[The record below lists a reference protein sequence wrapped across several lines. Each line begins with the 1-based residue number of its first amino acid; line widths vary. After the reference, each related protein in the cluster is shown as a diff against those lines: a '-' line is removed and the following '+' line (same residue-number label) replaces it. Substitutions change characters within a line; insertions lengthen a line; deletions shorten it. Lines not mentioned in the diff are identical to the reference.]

1 MTDRQKAINSGEEW
15 LKRGVPM
22 TRHLTLMILLP
33 IVLVICA
40 NCAGSP
46 VRTHWQAETNNAN
59 MTKLKL
65 GMSEDEVLGIMGS
78 PDKTEAYTITGESW
92 LFWLYIT
99 EGKDLLRREWG
110 DRNYTPLGIKNGK
123 LVGWGRNFYQQTK
136 SRYEIEL
143 NVNTKESK

>member
-65 GMSEDEVLGIMGS
+65 GSLLDDKPVKLSIELPHLFIAISLPTPRCS
-78 PDKTEAYTITGESW
+78 P
-92 LFWLYIT
+92 
-99 EGKDLLRREWG
+99 
-110 DRNYTPLGIKNGK
+110 GK
-123 LVGWGRNFYQQTK
+123 LG
-136 SRYEIEL
+136 SRSP
-143 NVNTKESK
+143 NPQS